1 MTRAEAVRRM
11 KRAEDVR
18 RMKQAEAVPAGD
30 PCFASSFAP

>member
-18 RMKQAEAVPAGD
+18 RMKRAEAVPAGD

>member
-11 KRAEDVR
+11 KRVEAVR
-18 RMKQAEAVPAGD
+18 RMKRAEAVPAGD